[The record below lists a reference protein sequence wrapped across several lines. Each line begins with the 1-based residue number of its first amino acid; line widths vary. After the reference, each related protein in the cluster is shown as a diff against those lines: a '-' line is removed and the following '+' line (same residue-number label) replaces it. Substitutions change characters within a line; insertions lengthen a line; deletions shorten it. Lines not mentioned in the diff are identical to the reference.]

1 MCQPCLCIFCVSDA
15 LRPRGFA
22 DPGGTTRSADSWAWK
37 PPRVSYANLSIQ
49 MESDSQPNP
58 LLFSGSLRPGH
69 HPPVLISAGQV
80 RTSGAALAAQSSE
93 AASVPFGARN
103 GGSVSYLPP
112 RSRAVQPLLLAH
124 TVEVR
129 GASLSLRVQTAGETQ
144 RHTQTWVAYGRSGT
158 HRRLHGA
165 LTVFGDGAELP
176 SLQTVSRVTCA
187 EQTPSPDPETKEAT
201 VQSQPHDPTQ
211 PKAQRQR
218 LVLH

>member
-112 RSRAVQPLLLAH
+112 LPSATSARTHRGGQRCKPVTESGNRGRNPAAH
-124 TVEVR
+124 TNLGCIRTFRNPPPVAR
-129 GASLSLRVQTAGETQ
+129 GSDSLWGWS
-144 RHTQTWVAYGRSGT
+144 
-158 HRRLHGA
+158 
-165 LTVFGDGAELP
+165 
-176 SLQTVSRVTCA
+176 
-187 EQTPSPDPETKEAT
+187 
-201 VQSQPHDPTQ
+201 
-211 PKAQRQR
+211 
-218 LVLH
+218 